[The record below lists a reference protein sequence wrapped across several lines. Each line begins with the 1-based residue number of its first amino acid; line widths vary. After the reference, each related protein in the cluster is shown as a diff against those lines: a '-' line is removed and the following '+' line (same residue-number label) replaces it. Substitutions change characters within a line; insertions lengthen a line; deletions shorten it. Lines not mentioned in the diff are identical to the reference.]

1 MITLRIDLETFSS
14 VDLRKCGVHK
24 YVESPDFQVMLF
36 GFKFS
41 DGPARVIDLAAG
53 EKIPLHILSALDDP
67 TIQKTAYNA
76 AFELACLTKHFRRQL
91 DVTQW
96 RCTSVHAL
104 YLGLPGNL
112 ADVGRV
118 VGLAPE
124 KQKMSIGWSLIRYF
138 CIPCKPT
145 KKNGER
151 TRNLAQHD
159 PAKWQ
164 LFKDYCGQDVEAEH
178 AIAERIAKFPVPEI
192 EWKLWHLD
200 QRMMNTGVKVDRE
213 LVNAAIE
220 CDAIFKDRLMAEA
233 VRLTGLEN
241 PNSRNQLLAWLQEAE
256 DDDTIVDEAGKR
268 GSTVH
273 NLTEALD
280 KGDRVTMCAP
290 DGSPLYKMSEWAMFE
305 RYVEFRN
312 LIKPEIIAIE
322 RHMASKELGYAG
334 TLDRVM
340 RIGEDVWIID
350 LKTSNAV
357 YEHHH
362 LQTAAYLELYA
373 EAEKMDA
380 FAYTKV
386 RRGILHLNAKTRSY
400 GKGEAIQGPG
410 WQLVEA
416 SNTHEEDLDLF
427 EACRKLWHATNKNAK
442 PKSISYQLT
451 HKI

>member
-1 MITLRIDLETFSS
+1 
-14 VDLRKCGVHK
+14 
-24 YVESPDFQVMLF
+24 
-36 GFKFS
+36 
-41 DGPARVIDLAAG
+41 
-53 EKIPLHILSALDDP
+53 
-67 TIQKTAYNA
+67 
-76 AFELACLTKHFRRQL
+76 
-91 DVTQW
+91 
-96 RCTSVHAL
+96 
-104 YLGLPGNL
+104 
-112 ADVGRV
+112 
-118 VGLAPE
+118 
-124 KQKMSIGWSLIRYF
+124 
-138 CIPCKPT
+138 
-145 KKNGER
+145 
-151 TRNLAQHD
+151 
-159 PAKWQ
+159 
-164 LFKDYCGQDVEAEH
+164 
-178 AIAERIAKFPVPEI
+178 
-192 EWKLWHLD
+192 
-200 QRMMNTGVKVDRE
+200 MNTTEAK
-213 LVNAAIE
+213 APYITAIGRGNYLIDP
-220 CDAIFKDRLMAEA
+220 DANRIEFLDNRWYKCADGTMVPSVTTFLD
-233 VRLTGLEN
+233 
-241 PNSRNQLLAWLQEAE
+241 AWPKGAQYYDWLKRHGE
-256 DDDTIVDEAGKR
+256 DADTIVDEAGKR